1 MRNYKVLWFDDE
13 HEKFQAIK
21 DEAILED
28 VQLIGYTNADEGGSE
43 LSQNFRDYDA
53 VLLDGLFFK
62 QKDQKGSDLKQT
74 AFGEIAKIL
83 AELKANGNLIPWFI
97 YSGQPSFVKDS
108 NEIVEI
114 FKDAAFANGKVFDK
128 SKDQDFSELL
138 EEIKKAADVNPIRQ
152 IKLNNAEIFEIFDS
166 GLLMKETE
174 NELLEVFRELEKSK
188 EIDSKAVLTK
198 IRSIQEKIFIK
209 LESINVLPKG
219 LSFNQKNNHLSGNK
233 SHKSNYTATTIEY
246 QTDEIGTL
254 NKWIYITC
262 GRYIH
267 ELQEQHFGGYMLS
280 DYALKSMFYGLL
292 EILLWF
298 DKTYKDYK

>member
-1 MRNYKVLWFDDE
+1 MRNYKVLWCDDE

-28 VQLIGYTNADEGGSE
+28 IQLIGYTNSNEGGDE
-43 LSQNFRDYDA
+43 LRQNFKDYDA

-62 QKDQKGSDLKQT
+62 QKDQKGSDLKQI

-83 AELKANGNLIPWFI
+83 AELKANGNLMPWFI

-108 NEIVEI
+108 NQIVEI
-114 FKDAAFANGKVFDK
+114 FKDAAFAEGKVFDK
-128 SKDQDFSELL
+128 SKDQDFRELL
-138 EEIKKAADVNPIRQ
+138 EEIKKASDINPIRR
-152 IKLNNAEIFEIFDS
+152 IRIANPEIFEIFDS
-166 GLLMKETE
+166 GLLLEETE
-174 NELLEVFRELEKSK
+174 NELIQVFQELEKN
-188 EIDSKAVLTK
+188 ENIDFKAVLTK
-198 IRSIQEKIFIK
+198 MRSIQEKVFIK
-209 LESINVLPKG
+209 LESINVLPRG

-233 SHKSNYTATTIEY
+233 SHKSNYTATSIEY

-262 GRYIH
+262 GKYIH
-267 ELQEQHFGGYMLS
+267 ELQEQHFGGYMITN
-280 DYALKSMFYGLL
+280 YALKSMFYGLL